1 MEKDIEKLEEE
12 VLLLKK
18 RISILEGKENRR
30 KAFGY
35 IKLIVK
41 ILLILLI
48 LFGIWKAYD
57 YVSNDV
63 PKLIEDKISSINPFK
78 KSSQ

>member
-1 MEKDIEKLEEE
+1 MEKDIDKLEEE
-12 VLLLKK
+12 ILLLKK

-30 KAFGY
+30 RAFGY

-48 LFGIWKAYD
+48 AFGIWRAYD

-63 PKLIEDKISSINPFK
+63 PKLIEDKISSINPFRK
-78 KSSQ
+78 KN

>member
-1 MEKDIEKLEEE
+1 MENDIDKLEEE
-12 VLLLKK
+12 ILLLKK

-30 KAFGY
+30 RAFGY

-48 LFGIWKAYD
+48 AFGIWRAYD

-63 PKLIEDKISSINPFK
+63 PKLIEDKISSINPFRK
-78 KSSQ
+78 KE

>member
-30 KAFGY
+30 KAWGY
-35 IKLIVK
+35 FKIIVK
-41 ILLILLI
+41 IVIVLLIV
-48 LFGIWKAYD
+48 FGIWKAYD

-63 PKLIEDKISSINPFK
+63 PKLIEDKVRSINPFK
-78 KSSQ
+78 IKG

>member
-1 MEKDIEKLEEE
+1 MEKDIDKLEEE
-12 VLLLKK
+12 ILLLKK

-30 KAFGY
+30 RAFGY

-48 LFGIWKAYD
+48 AFGIWRAYD

-63 PKLIEDKISSINPFK
+63 PKLIEDKISSINPFRK
-78 KSSQ
+78 KE

>member
-1 MEKDIEKLEEE
+1 MERDIEKLEEE

-30 KAFGY
+30 KAWGY
-35 IKLIVK
+35 FKIIVK
-41 ILLILLI
+41 IVIVLLIV
-48 LFGIWKAYD
+48 FGIWKAYD

-63 PKLIEDKISSINPFK
+63 PKLIEDKVRSINPFK
-78 KSSQ
+78 IKG

>member
-35 IKLIVK
+35 IKWIVK
-41 ILLILLI
+41 ILSILLI

-63 PKLIEDKISSINPFK
+63 PKFIEDKISSINPFK